1 MQVRAVDDKTT
12 YYLDEEIKMITE
24 YNDKDNEWKVTLSIN
39 DLQSA
44 FQSERDLQTLLHS
57 IVEQT
62 YGRYVADNCFPL
74 D

>member
-1 MQVRAVDDKTT
+1 
-12 YYLDEEIKMITE
+12 MITE
-24 YNDKDNEWKVTLSIN
+24 YNDKDNEWKVTLLIN

-44 FQSERDLQTLLHS
+44 FQSERDLLILCHS

-62 YGRYVADNCFPL
+62 YGRYVADKCFPL

>member
-1 MQVRAVDDKTT
+1 
-12 YYLDEEIKMITE
+12 MITE
-24 YNDKDNEWKVTLSIN
+24 YNDKRNEWNITLSIS
-39 DLQSA
+39 DLETA

-62 YGRYVADNCFPL
+62 YGRLVADKCFPL

>member
-1 MQVRAVDDKTT
+1 
-12 YYLDEEIKMITE
+12 MITE
-24 YNDKDNEWKVTLSIN
+24 YNEKDKEWNVTLSIN

-44 FQSERDLQTLLHS
+44 FQSERDLNVLLHS

-62 YGRYVADNCFPL
+62 YGRFVADKCFPL

>member
-1 MQVRAVDDKTT
+1 
-12 YYLDEEIKMITE
+12 MITE
-24 YNDKDNEWKVTLSIN
+24 YNDKRNEWNVTLSIS

-44 FQSERDLQTLLHS
+44 FQSEQDLQILLHS

-62 YGRYVADNCFPL
+62 YGSFVADNCFPL

>member
-1 MQVRAVDDKTT
+1 
-12 YYLDEEIKMITE
+12 MITE
-24 YNDKDNEWKVTLSIN
+24 YNDKDNEWKVTLSIS

-44 FQSERDLQTLLHS
+44 FQSERDLLILCHS

-62 YGRYVADNCFPL
+62 YGRFVADKCFPL

>member
-1 MQVRAVDDKTT
+1 MDDKTAC
-12 YYLDEEIKMITE
+12 YLDKEITMITE
-24 YNDKDNEWKVTLSIN
+24 YNEKDKEWNVTLSIN

-44 FQSERDLQTLLHS
+44 FQSERDLNVLLHS

-62 YGRYVADNCFPL
+62 YGRFVADKCFPL

>member
-1 MQVRAVDDKTT
+1 
-12 YYLDEEIKMITE
+12 MITE
-24 YNDKDNEWKVTLSIN
+24 YNDKDNEWNVTLSIN

-44 FQSERDLQTLLHS
+44 FQSERDLQTLLHA

-62 YGRYVADNCFPL
+62 YGKLVADNCFPL